1 MVGRLQ
7 MIRFC
12 SLYSGSSGNAIFLS
26 TGKTKILIDAGLSG
40 KKITEALVSIGE
52 KPSELSAILVSHE
65 HSDHIKGAGIIS
77 RKYDVPIYANENTW
91 AAMENLI
98 GPVSVKNKMYFNTGR
113 EFEIGD
119 VIINPFPIP
128 HDAVE
133 PVGFNFFVENSKIT
147 TATDIG
153 HMNRELL
160 EYIEGSDFLLI
171 ESNHDIEMLKVGPYP
186 WPLKKR
192 ILVDKGHLSNEMAGK
207 VVAHLAER
215 GTRCFMLGHLSKEN
229 NFPELAYE
237 TVRNILKERNI
248 DIERDIKLSVALR
261 DKVGQVVEI

>member
-1 MVGRLQ
+1 

-98 GPVSVKNKMYFNTGR
+98 GP
-113 EFEIGD
+113 
-119 VIINPFPIP
+119 
-128 HDAVE
+128 
-133 PVGFNFFVENSKIT
+133 
-147 TATDIG
+147 
-153 HMNRELL
+153 
-160 EYIEGSDFLLI
+160 
-171 ESNHDIEMLKVGPYP
+171 
-186 WPLKKR
+186 
-192 ILVDKGHLSNEMAGK
+192 
-207 VVAHLAER
+207 
-215 GTRCFMLGHLSKEN
+215 
-229 NFPELAYE
+229 
-237 TVRNILKERNI
+237 
-248 DIERDIKLSVALR
+248 
-261 DKVGQVVEI
+261 